1 MSAEQLLYTIGSIKD
16 DFIREAIPKKAAPR
30 RSIPRWAALAAACLC
45 LAVLIA
51 RVRPAALIDSIGTG
65 GGPPS
70 GSSADAGGSPPADMA
85 DPGDPGEEDLPNG
98 CTLPGE
104 IGQPLLY
111 WQGTAYAWA
120 SVGAPG
126 QPIGE
131 PPENI
136 DQWTELGPLAGVTA
150 GETVEDLWLYADIGQ
165 VSGTVYADPE
175 EHPGVLY
182 VLMTTEWFEE
192 KWVRFVGDT
201 RLLQPVFFYG
211 GALHYLDPCSFPA
224 HNAVPELPEGYE
236 PVGRLVY
243 TADFDRLPDRDLAVS
258 LCYTY
263 PGSTLYVHPDRTDIL
278 YVECLRTWR
287 GGSETVYAPATLT
300 PQPWK

>member
-1 MSAEQLLYTIGSIKD
+1 MSAEQLLYAIGGIRD
-16 DFIREAIPKKAAPR
+16 DFIREAVPKKAAPR
-30 RSIPRWAALAAACLC
+30 RPILRWAALAAACLC

-51 RVRPAALIDSIGTG
+51 RVRPVPPADSAAPGAI
-65 GGPPS
+65 
-70 GSSADAGGSPPADMA
+70 PPADMA
-85 DPGDPGEEDLPNG
+85 DPGEPGASSGEDLPSG
-98 CTLPGE
+98 CTMPGE

-131 PPENI
+131 PPETI
-136 DQWTELGPLAGVTA
+136 DRWAELGPLAGVTA
-150 GETVEDLWLYADIGQ
+150 EETAEDLWLYADIGQ

-175 EHPGVLY
+175 EHPGTLY
-182 VLMTTEWFEE
+182 VLMTTEWFAEQ
-192 KWVRFVGDT
+192 WVRFVADE

-243 TADFDRLPDRDLAVS
+243 TADFDRLPDRDLAIS
-258 LCYTY
+258 LCYEY
-263 PGSTLYVHPDRTDIL
+263 PGKTLYVHPDRTDIL
-278 YVECLRTWR
+278 YVECLKTWR

-300 PQPWK
+300 PQPWE